1 MRVQM
6 QWSKNHLDNLLLLHT
21 ASFPEQCNNLL
32 RFPALARQPLL
43 LPPGVAPAAHQ
54 PFRPQADGRDASPL
68 PILTFC
74 WTREFATIKD
84 YRVPTQGQ
92 CCRWEKV
99 KDHIL
104 THNCPL
110 KARLTTS
117 HATILSE
124 IKLCRCQGQNRV
136 IFAFWYEV
144 TCSSLYQSLVLQ

>member
-117 HATILSE
+117 HATNPKWNQIMQVPGTEQSYFCFL
-124 IKLCRCQGQNRV
+124 
-136 IFAFWYEV
+136 YEV

>member
-124 IKLCRCQGQNRV
+124 IKLCRCQRQNRV
-136 IFAFWYEV
+136 IFALWYEV